1 MTIHNHEIVV
11 ISTNKLS
18 NAMLNLNGLLM
29 FFVFYFLMGHYLS
42 TQYDSLLNVSQSNK
56 MVNFNII

>member
-18 NAMLNLNGLLM
+18 NTMIKLIWSFNV
-29 FFVFYFLMGHYLS
+29 FVFYFLMGHYLS
-42 TQYDSLLNVSQSNK
+42 TQHDSLLNVSQNNK